1 MTLIFQFITIIFG
14 LAMTYFTA
22 KIVDNANMSFKAGII
37 IIIIE
42 WLIFLHIYHS
52 IWPEAF
58 S

>member
-1 MTLIFQFITIIFG
+1 MAFG
-14 LAMTYFTA
+14 LTMTYFTA
-22 KIVDNANMSFKAGII
+22 KIVDNANMSFNTGII

>member
-1 MTLIFQFITIIFG
+1 
-14 LAMTYFTA
+14 MTYFTA
-22 KIVDNANMSFKAGII
+22 KIVDNANMSFKTGI

>member
-1 MTLIFQFITIIFG
+1 
-14 LAMTYFTA
+14 MTYFTA
-22 KIVDNANMSFKAGII
+22 KIVDNANMSFKTGII

-52 IWPEAF
+52 IWPETF